1 MGRTNTSRKRRRG
14 RCKCGKVSPKAPP
27 GGPAL
32 PDVAESSEMPEE
44 QQGFHV
50 KCFYSD
56 LPAIQAL
63 LESREWLINSSDSH
77 GRRPLHMV
85 LSSRGASNT
94 CLRYLLEHGADVN
107 ATTVLGQT
115 PLHFAASEGLLEST
129 EILVKAGAD
138 LLAKDKMGLN
148 PLDMAHIW
156 CHRKVARYLKHSMW
170 HCEKKKEMEEIKLT
184 HVLYRDLINKV
195 KQDHLVK
202 KTRNHDKMEEW
213 AKKKGFPPLK
223 ELPPKTP
230 VSKYHDRCVLPPTKS
245 QSQGLQKNKV
255 ISITT
260 QPTAST
266 NIPRTVFISPQHEK
280 PSVEPD
286 LRESVT
292 VWENS
297 SSHRLQYITK
307 WDTEPQPTPKAPR
320 DVVERVLF
328 PKAFPSRMA
337 TPLGFKPQNIEEVQH
352 RGHPQGRNTSP
363 WTEVAMHL
371 AEVLEPGHY

>member
-1 MGRTNTSRKRRRG
+1 
-14 RCKCGKVSPKAPP
+14 
-27 GGPAL
+27 
-32 PDVAESSEMPEE
+32 
-44 QQGFHV
+44 
-50 KCFYSD
+50 
-56 LPAIQAL
+56 
-63 LESREWLINSSDSH
+63 
-77 GRRPLHMV
+77 
-85 LSSRGASNT
+85 
-94 CLRYLLEHGADVN
+94 
-107 ATTVLGQT
+107 
-115 PLHFAASEGLLEST
+115 
-129 EILVKAGAD
+129 
-138 LLAKDKMGLN
+138 
-148 PLDMAHIW
+148 
-156 CHRKVARYLKHSMW
+156 
-170 HCEKKKEMEEIKLT
+170 
-184 HVLYRDLINKV
+184 
-195 KQDHLVK
+195 
-202 KTRNHDKMEEW
+202 MEEW
-213 AKKKGFPPLK
+213 AKNKGFPPLK

-230 VSKYHDRCVLPPTKS
+230 VSKYHDRCVLPEQTSCKPKPPKS

-255 ISITT
+255 ISKTT
-260 QPTAST
+260 QPTVST

-292 VWENS
+292 VWEDS